1 MPEIIHKLQPDRTI
15 HLRGFDHLGAS
26 AAVHQASPNGF
37 RVTGRFRDAADFAVL
52 MLYDADDFFGHP
64 TLKPLPDFDF
74 SGLTLSFDVSYT
86 NLMPL
91 NCRKYASIDWPY
103 LDVVTPAGATS
114 RIRLSDHATVVAGQD
129 SPAQAAFTIDG
140 ASLDAWD
147 RLTLWYQNLA
157 FDYIVP
163 GKVRTTY
170 PFYVSTLGEIHS
182 ITVRDRAY
190 SHVTV
195 DGDTSASVA
204 AHLRDQINGLVAGIP
219 ADPEVSASPGAEA
232 WEVLLETKLDTAAT
246 VTVNASGQFAETLH
260 HIKSSTV
267 CRALRDQING
277 ANYAAAATPFALS
290 AVASGDTLQLS
301 TVQGGYDADFI
312 TLYSTSKNLRLRTT
326 QPEAAF
332 AGGASGATLR
342 VTLDFA
348 ALGLPQIRQMWL
360 TFAPRLP
367 KGPEYLSEEWQAVF
381 SNWSVTGPDAV
392 KYRKVAGP
400 ASVLVPSTDGRCRY
414 TGFWVPEE
422 GFFYGNLAQ
431 ACRMP
436 GSTVTV
442 RYCCEQPHDL
452 WIGTSL
458 YAGRGAVNV
467 EVDGVLY
474 QPLDAALAAEPAVV
488 SRRKVASGLPPGEHT
503 ARLTALSAEPFYFDY
518 LQAVVPGGI
527 PAPLPAQTFQT
538 PALDYSTDHTYKLP
552 PARILWML
560 DQLGCAGPINEYI
573 GVFWWNQRT
582 RVNGLLPELTLE
594 FSGPFQGGD
603 QAFVTIGGQTCG
615 KTLFPGE
622 DAAVVARHF
631 ALLIN
636 ATYVGV
642 RALAAGG
649 RLTIRALSAHPAYS
663 YPVSAAVQSL
673 AGTVAGGGALSG
685 GSMGDWEVDPAAPQT
700 LNAGARAWHDDF
712 YRLCAASGRQV
723 TTAVSMELVNPPAPF
738 AARFPDGAPVLTS
751 TGFGGLHSTHCAFRA
766 DVLAYQV
773 NVFKEIAGMMAA
785 AGLTP
790 DLQCGEFSWWYFTNW
805 SQANP
810 AGGMA
815 FYDSDTTA
823 AAQTALGRPLLIFRT
838 PGDDPMANAGADAS
852 FLANRLKTHVDSIIS
867 TVRSTY
873 PGARFELLFPY
884 DVNHPVPAGIHQLG
898 GRLNRKINFPTAW
911 ESKVS
916 AGFDR
921 LKIESLDFGAWSRD
935 LDLARESLA
944 FPLTAG
950 WPANSVRAMIPVFR
964 GGYPWSREVEYAM
977 DLGMEG
983 VNLWAFD
990 HICLYG
996 WWTGPP
1002 ELGRGVR
1009 QG

>member
-1 MPEIIHKLQPDRTI
+1 MPETIYKLQPDRTI

-26 AAVHQASPNGF
+26 AAVHDASPGGF

-52 MLYDADDFFGHP
+52 TLYDADDYFAHP

-74 SGLTLSFDVSYT
+74 SGLTLSFDVTYT

-129 SPAQAAFTIDG
+129 SPARAAFTIDG
-140 ASLDAWD
+140 AALDAWD

-170 PFYVSTLGEIHS
+170 PFYVSTLGEVHS
-182 ITVRDRAY
+182 ITVRDRVYA
-190 SHVTV
+190 HVTV
-195 DGDTSASVA
+195 EGDSSVSVA
-204 AHLRDQINGLVAGIP
+204 ASLRAQINGQVEGIP
-219 ADPEVSASPGAEA
+219 ADPEVAASAGENP
-232 WEVLLETKLDTAAT
+232 WEVLLETRLDTAAT
-246 VTVNASGQFAETLH
+246 VTVNASGQFAEILH

-267 CRALRDQING
+267 CRALRDQVNNAG
-277 ANYAAAATPFALS
+277 YAAAATPFALS
-290 AVASGDTLQLS
+290 AVADGDTLLVA
-301 TVQGGYDADFI
+301 TVQGGYDANFI
-312 TLYSTSKNLRLRTT
+312 TLYSTSKNSRLRTT
-326 QPEAAF
+326 QSTAAF
-332 AGGASGATLR
+332 TGGSSAATLR
-342 VTLDFA
+342 VSLDFA
-348 ALGLPQIRQMWL
+348 SLGLTQIRQMWL
-360 TFAPRLP
+360 TLAPRLP
-367 KGPEYLSEEWQAVF
+367 QGQEYVSEEWQALF
-381 SNWSVTGPDAV
+381 TNWSVAGPDAV
-392 KYRKVAGP
+392 KRLRVAGP
-400 ASVLVPSTDGRCRY
+400 ASVLIPSTDGRCQY

-422 GFFYGNLAQ
+422 GFFHGNLAQ
-431 ACRMP
+431 ACRML

-458 YAGRGAVNV
+458 YAGRGAVSI

-474 QPLDAALAAEPAVV
+474 QPLDAALAVEPDVN
-488 SRRKVASGLPPGEHT
+488 SRRKAASGLPPGEHT
-503 ARLTALSAEPFYFDY
+503 VRLTALSADPFYFDY
-518 LQAVVPGGI
+518 LQAVVPGDF
-527 PAPLPAQTFQT
+527 PEPLPAHTFQT

-560 DQLGCAGPINEYI
+560 DQLGCTGPINEYI
-573 GVFWWNQRT
+573 GVFWWNQR
-582 RVNGLLPELTLE
+582 RRIDGLLPELTLE

-615 KTLFPGE
+615 KSLFPGE
-622 DAAVVARHF
+622 NASAVARHF

-636 ATYVGV
+636 STYVGV
-642 RALAAGG
+642 RASATEG
-649 RLTIRALSAHPAYS
+649 RLTIRALSAHPAYNF
-663 YPVSAAVQSL
+663 PVSATVQSQ
-673 AGTVAGGGALSG
+673 AAAVTGGGTLSG
-685 GSMGDWEVDPAAPQT
+685 GSMGTWEVDPADPQA

-723 TTAVSMELVNPPAPF
+723 TTAVSMELVNPPATF

-766 DVLAYQV
+766 DVLSYQIH
-773 NVFKEIAGMMAA
+773 VFKEIAGLMAA

-790 DLQCGEFSWWYFTNW
+790 DLQCGEFCWWYFTNW

-810 AGGMA
+810 AGGMGY
-815 FYDSDTTA
+815 YDSDTSS
-823 AAQTALGRPLLIFRT
+823 AAQAALGRPLWTFRS
-838 PGDDPMANAGADAS
+838 PDDDPLVNSGADAA
-852 FLANRLKTHVDSIIS
+852 FLANRLKSYVDNLIS
-867 TVRSTY
+867 AVRATY
-873 PGARFELLFPY
+873 PGARFEVLFPY

-898 GRLNRKINFPTAW
+898 GKLNRKINFPAAW
-911 ESKVS
+911 QAKVS

-944 FPLTAG
+944 FPLTTG

-964 GGYPWSREVEYAM
+964 GGYPWSREVEYAR

-996 WWTGPP
+996 WWTGPAG
-1002 ELGRGVR
+1002 LGRGFR